1 RTMAVALPTLNTEQR
16 VTSLQAI
23 KARHGAPPWS
33 ERIVVNDRCTTT
45 VICQAPGHSNDWH
58 YHLVDEWW
66 MIAEGEQA
74 WEIEGFHEPHF
85 VKAGDFVYVP
95 AGHYH
100 LIHVLGEAPAIR
112 IAVSYTGEHHRHER
126 DVPPTPPRPQ
136 EIEGRR

>member
-1 RTMAVALPTLNTEQR
+1 LNTGKL
-16 VTSLQAI
+16 VASLAEI
-23 KARHGAPPWS
+23 KARHGAPPWN
-33 ERIVVNDRCTTT
+33 ERIIINDRCTTT

-58 YHLVDEWW
+58 YHVVDEWW

-74 WEIEGFHEPHF
+74 WEIEGEQAPQY

-100 LIHVLGEAPAIR
+100 LIHVLGNQPAIR

-126 DVPPTPPRPQ
+126 ENPPTAPRPTG
-136 EIEGRR
+136 ITGSR